1 MTNKNFVNQEITELI
16 NTGRVKGVEDVP
28 YIVNQLSVSEKSN
41 KIRLIID
48 LKYVNMHVYKDK

>member
-16 NTGRVKGVEDVP
+16 NTGRVKGVENVP
-28 YIVNQLSVSEKSN
+28 YIVNPLSFSEKSN

-48 LKYVNMHVYKDK
+48 LKYVSMHVYKDK